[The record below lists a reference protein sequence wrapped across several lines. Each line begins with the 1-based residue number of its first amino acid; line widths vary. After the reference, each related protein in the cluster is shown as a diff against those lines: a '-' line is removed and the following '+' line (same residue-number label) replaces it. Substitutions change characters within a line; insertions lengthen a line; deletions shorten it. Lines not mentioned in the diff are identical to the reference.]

1 MSKTIEKA
9 KERQDYLF
17 EEMASLLDAVAS
29 PVRLK
34 IIHFLTQAPHS
45 VEQLSLKLG
54 QSIANTS
61 MHLKKM
67 QREGILNTETLGQ
80 KRIYSLA
87 QDEMKEFWEQ
97 IQNFAL
103 IHTPSNKIA
112 SKDIYLEELE
122 WPKEID
128 ETIQMIKAR
137 KVTLLD
143 VRPDDEIDD
152 VDSSYKKYVVHISS
166 DNLKKLKEDLPKS
179 RPILVICRG
188 RLCVMSNESTYVL
201 RKLGFDAY
209 KLNLSWF
216 QVSKKLMEG

>member
-9 KERQDYLF
+9 KEKQDYLF
-17 EEMASLLDAVAS
+17 TELASLLDALAS

-54 QSIANTS
+54 QTVANTS

-67 QREGILNTETLGQ
+67 QRENILKTETLGQ

-87 QDEMKEFWEQ
+87 QEQMKEFWEQ

-103 IHTPSNKIA
+103 IHTPSNSII
-112 SKDIYLEELE
+112 SHELYQEDLE
-122 WPKEID
+122 WFKDME
-128 ETIQMIKAR
+128 ETIKMIKTR
-137 KVTLLD
+137 KLTLLD
-143 VRPDDEIDD
+143 VRPDDEIDGMD
-152 VDSSYKKYVVHISS
+152 ANYKKYVVHIPF
-166 DNLKKLKEDLPKS
+166 NNFKKLKEDLPKS

-188 RLCVMSNESTYVL
+188 RLCVMSNESTYQL

-209 KLNLSWF
+209 KLNQSWF
-216 QVSKKLMEG
+216 QVSKKLMEV